1 MARQS
6 CPSAQDAV
14 FVYWHGCCLRGQCP
28 RSPPSPNEESA
39 VSAER
44 HGDPAVPRRAATRL
58 RAGTTPGVATFAPL
72 TKSWRRGNIWD
83 RNTFL
88 RTTPSTL
95 PRPDAACAPCARFEA
110 CQVTCAATPGHPRH
124 VSAKDAKRRWVER
137 VVQGVAATSKRRAK
151 GGRAACWVLA
161 AGAQVLDCKLHSS
174 TSPSSL
180 HGASDLSPSLPLLG
194 GNGEV
199 HGSNRTARRPHP
211 ATDPGWRAGAQSA
224 VLARRRGVSDG
235 GAQTCVWVYSV
246 FSQQS
251 RCMRPDFS

>member
-1 MARQS
+1 MFEKKKNFSDISRPSEISSIAHRMARQS

-72 TKSWRRGNIWD
+72 TKSWRRGNIWE

-124 VSAKDAKRRWVER
+124 VSAKDAKS
-137 VVQGVAATSKRRAK
+137 A
-151 GGRAACWVLA
+151 
-161 AGAQVLDCKLHSS
+161 
-174 TSPSSL
+174 
-180 HGASDLSPSLPLLG
+180 LG
-194 GNGEV
+194 GESGARR
-199 HGSNRTARRPHP
+199 GSN
-211 ATDPGWRAGAQSA
+211 
-224 VLARRRGVSDG
+224 L
-235 GAQTCVWVYSV
+235 
-246 FSQQS
+246 
-251 RCMRPDFS
+251 